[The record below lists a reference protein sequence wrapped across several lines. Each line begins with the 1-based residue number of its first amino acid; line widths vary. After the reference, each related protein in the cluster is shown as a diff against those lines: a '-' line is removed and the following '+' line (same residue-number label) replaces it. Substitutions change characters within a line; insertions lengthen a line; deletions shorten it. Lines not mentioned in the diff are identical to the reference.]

1 MNAWSGFDFRT
12 AMQIAAGC
20 CEHNLGVTLEELP
33 GELSLLDH
41 FYYLKD
47 GGVHSFR
54 QAAAIY

>member
-1 MNAWSGFDFRT
+1 
-12 AMQIAAGC
+12 MQIAAGC
-20 CEHNLGVTLEELP
+20 CEQNLGVTLEELP

>member
-1 MNAWSGFDFRT
+1 
-12 AMQIAAGC
+12 MQIAAGC

-54 QAAAIY
+54 QAASYLLSTYYGQAPS